1 MYSTIVS
8 HIIFQRCGESFNND
22 DNLHLL
28 GINIVIVRTEVKSRC
43 DVLPSRKHLIL
54 AFDVTRTYKKKS
66 RFLVIIKYLLF
77 SIFCKGSIT

>member
-54 AFDVTRTYKKKS
+54 AFDVTRTYKKKQIFS
-66 RFLVIIKYLLF
+66 NYQVSFIFNFL
-77 SIFCKGSIT
+77 